1 MSAVNNVDV
10 KPRTDAGKLP
20 LVSVLKTEQWSDF
33 DKRLFE
39 GSDQLEKLRDYARAA
54 GVSPVGFLCTTL
66 VHLASI
72 SHPLTVDV
80 GLEPTPLNLMLAL
93 VGDSGAG
100 KDMTLHKA
108 RGAYTFTR
116 NGQPVEC
123 LEYPL
128 GSGESLPS
136 VYCPPVDPKRN
147 ESPSRVHHALFVD
160 TEVSS
165 VGVLMGRQGSTLR
178 SMLLK
183 QFIGSSL
190 GNGTKQGSA
199 VVQGGTYSAGVVIG
213 VQPGKAGILLDDA
226 EDGFPQRFLWTE
238 LVDPFAPLEMGKLPK
253 LNSVELPPPGT
264 VIHGCPEAVTV
275 FNGQRLRRVHGHTD
289 GVNSHV
295 KLIRARIAAL
305 LAILREHA
313 TTGFDD
319 DDWERAGLL
328 VDYSKRVREYCVE
341 QVENREIDRQ
351 LDRTEQQHA
360 RFIVRA
366 KGLIVRALE
375 KDERVERAPLRRKAK
390 SVIRSHYD
398 DVLEE
403 WSKREIIKVTA
414 WSGVEYVVR
423 GPQWKKG
430 VEEYHREK

>member
-1 MSAVNNVDV
+1 MNNVDV

-33 DKRLFE
+33 DKRLF
-39 GSDQLEKLRDYARAA
+39 GGAAKLESLRDYARAA

-80 GLEPTPLNLMLAL
+80 GLGATPLNLMLAL

-108 RGAYTFTR
+108 RGACTFTR

-190 GNGTKQGSA
+190 GNGTKQGSS

-213 VQPGKAGILLDDA
+213 VQSGKADILLDDA

-238 LVDPFAPLEMGKLPK
+238 LVDPFAPLEMGELPR

-264 VIHGCPEAVTV
+264 VIRGCAEAMAA
-275 FNGQRLRRVHGHTD
+275 FSGQRSRRLRGHTD
-289 GVNSHV
+289 GVNSHAQ
-295 KLIRARIAAL
+295 LIRARIAAL

-313 TTGFDD
+313 TTDFTK

-328 VDYSKRVREYCVE
+328 VDYSKRVRERCVK
-341 QVENREIDRQ
+341 QAASKAIDRK
-351 LDRTEQQHA
+351 LDKAEQEHA
-360 RFIVRA
+360 RRMVRA
-366 KGLIVRALE
+366 KGHVFR
-375 KDERVERAPLRRKAK
+375 KLRDNEEFKLGDLKQAAK
-390 SVIRSHYD
+390 SDIREAISDVIND
-398 DVLEE
+398 
-403 WSKREIIKVTA
+403 WSKRRIIKVTGR
-414 WSGVEYVVR
+414 SGVEYVIP
-423 GPQWKKG
+423 GPQWVEG

>member
-1 MSAVNNVDV
+1 MNNVAV
-10 KPRTDAGKLP
+10 KPSTDAGKLP
-20 LVSVLKTEQWSDF
+20 LVSALTTKEWGKF
-33 DKRLFE
+33 DKDLF
-39 GSDQLEKLRDYARAA
+39 SSVKLQSLRDYARAA

-72 SHPLTVDV
+72 SHPLTVNV
-80 GLEPTPLNLMLAL
+80 GLGATPLNLMLAL
-93 VGDSGAG
+93 MGDSGAG

-147 ESPSRVHHALFVD
+147 ESPRRVHHALFVD

-183 QFIGSSL
+183 LFSGSSF
-190 GNGTKQGSA
+190 GNGTKQGSS
-199 VVQGGTYSAGVVIG
+199 VVQDGAYSAGVVIG
-213 VQPGKAGILLDDA
+213 VQPGKAGILLDDV

-238 LVDPFAPLEMGKLPK
+238 LVDPFAPLEMGELPR
-253 LNSVELPPPGT
+253 LDSVELPPPGT
-264 VIHGCPEAVTV
+264 VIRGCSEARAV
-275 FNGQRLRRVHGHTD
+275 FGEQRLRRAFGHTD

-305 LAILREHA
+305 LAILEQRA
-313 TTGFDD
+313 TTGFTKG
-319 DDWERAGLL
+319 DWVRAGLL
-328 VDYSKRVREYCVE
+328 VDYSKRVRERCVE
-341 QVENREIDRQ
+341 QVQSRELDRQ
-351 LDRTEQQHA
+351 LDKTEQQHA
-360 RFIVRA
+360 RFMVRA

-398 DVLEE
+398 DILEE
-403 WSKREIIKVTA
+403 WSKRDIIKVTA

-423 GPQWKKG
+423 GPEWEKG
-430 VEEYHREK
+430 VEEYYREK

>member
-1 MSAVNNVDV
+1 MSAVNNVAV
-10 KPRTDAGKLP
+10 KPSTDAGKLP
-20 LVSVLKTEQWSDF
+20 LVSALTTKEWGKF
-33 DKRLFE
+33 DKDLF
-39 GSDQLEKLRDYARAA
+39 SSVKLQSLRDYARAA

-80 GLEPTPLNLMLAL
+80 GLGATPLNLMLAL

-108 RGAYTFTR
+108 RGACTFTR

-183 QFIGSSL
+183 LFSGSSF
-190 GNGTKQGSA
+190 GNGTKQGSS
-199 VVQGGTYSAGVVIG
+199 VVQDGTYSAGVVIG
-213 VQPGKAGILLDDA
+213 VQPGKAGILLDDV

-238 LVDPFAPLEMGKLPK
+238 LVDPFAPLEMGEPPRLD
-253 LNSVELPPPGT
+253 SVELPPPGT
-264 VIHGCPEAVTV
+264 VIRGCTEAMAV
-275 FNGQRLRRVHGHTD
+275 FGEQRLRRAFGHTD

-305 LAILREHA
+305 LAILEQRA
-313 TTGFDD
+313 TTGFTK
-319 DDWERAGLL
+319 DDWVRAGLL
-328 VDYSKRVREYCVE
+328 VDYSKRVRERCMK
-341 QVENREIDRQ
+341 QAASKEIDRK
-351 LDRTEQQHA
+351 LDKAEQERAA
-360 RFIVRA
+360 RMVRA
-366 KGLIVRALE
+366 KGHIFR
-375 KDERVERAPLRRKAK
+375 KLRDNKEFKLGDLKQAAK
-390 SVIRSHYD
+390 SDIREAISDVIND
-398 DVLEE
+398 
-403 WSKREIIKVTA
+403 WSKRRIIKVTGR
-414 WSGVEYVVR
+414 SGVEYVMP
-423 GPQWKKG
+423 GPEWEEG